1 MRAVTYQGVRRVS
14 VEEVPKPVLQSST
27 DAIVRVTL
35 SAVCG
40 SDLHVFHGRIRG
52 MEPGDIVGHEYVG
65 TVEQLGDDVKVMT
78 PGSRVLGSFFT
89 ACGHCW
95 ACRRGFFTQC
105 IHSQLFG
112 FGSRFGNLSG
122 AQAQWVRVP
131 YADQTLRTLPDSI
144 TDEQGIL
151 IEDILSTAYFA
162 TQRANII
169 AGDTVAVIGAGPVG
183 LLAIQTAYV
192 FGASLVFALDLV
204 PQRLE
209 QAQQIGAQP
218 VLVNGKEVAAIHDL
232 TDGRGADVV
241 IEAVG
246 SGASLDLASR
256 VARPFATVSAAG
268 VFTESSLPLPMG
280 RVFAKD
286 LTLRSGMANVLSAF
300 EPVMALVK
308 NGRLKPE
315 MVISHRMPLEASE
328 EAYRIFDR
336 REAMKIIL
344 LAE

>member
-14 VEEVPKPVLQSST
+14 VEDVPKPVLQSST
-27 DAIVRVTL
+27 DAIIRVTL
-35 SAVCG
+35 SAICG

-65 TVEQLGDDVKVMT
+65 TVEQLGDDVKLLT

-95 ACRRGFFTQC
+95 ACRMGFFTQC

-131 YADQTLRTLPDSI
+131 YADQTLRPLPESI

-162 TQRANII
+162 TQRGNIV
-169 AGDTVAVIGAGPVG
+169 AGDIVAVIGAGPVG
-183 LLAIQTAYV
+183 LLSIQMAYV
-192 FGASLVFALDLV
+192 FGASLVVALDLV

-209 QAQQIGAQP
+209 QAQRLGAHP
-218 VLVNGKEVAAIHDL
+218 LLVNGKEGAITHDL
-232 TDGRGADVV
+232 TNGRGVDVV

-246 SGASLDLASR
+246 SGAGLDLASR
-256 VARPFATVSAAG
+256 LARPFATISAAG
-268 VFTESSLPLPMG
+268 VFTEPSLPLPMG
-280 RVFAKD
+280 RIFAKD
-286 LTLRSGMANVLSAF
+286 LTLRSGMANVMSAF
-300 EPVMALVK
+300 GPVMALVE

-315 MVISHRMPLEASE
+315 VVITHRMPLEASE
-328 EAYRIFDR
+328 EAYQIFDQK
-336 REAMKIIL
+336 EAMKIIL
-344 LAE
+344 LAD